1 MSEHFSGKEEAV
13 RRTSLSHLL
22 SPYRPRSAGEQ
33 KFLRHATF
41 RAVAL
46 MGFITYFIYCNPE
59 YSYVYSYLQG
69 KYGIGTGRPLIPKLL
84 KLEKKKTPIIKV
96 GDTQKKNGGGG

>member
-59 YSYVYSYLQG
+59 YSYAYSYLQE
-69 KYGIGTGRPLIPKLL
+69 KYGIGTGRPSIPKLL
-84 KLEKKKTPIIKV
+84 KLEKKKTP
-96 GDTQKKNGGGG
+96 DN